1 MVAVEAAELPGEL
14 QVKAVMG
21 DTGSSMHRISRR
33 CCSTCSRAFSMRLI
47 RLRAV
52 TSQAKAN
59 FSLPHTASL
68 ESRRISEYQVLLP
81 ASLRNTVTTQS
92 QHSHSRVTTQ
102 SLNPYCKNISDRHL
116 VLVSWLQDLGTCM
129 HRQAQEC
136 MLQTDLCR
144 APNAKLVVTMPCGPC
159 ETGKHTDLS
168 ECLSGCPPEGSL
180 LCLETCCSQSPERG
194 CQPVS

>member
-1 MVAVEAAELPGEL
+1 MVAVDAAELPGEL

-21 DTGSSMHRISRR
+21 DTGSSMHRISRL

-81 ASLRNTVTTQS
+81 ASVLNTVTAQPLIHTAKTS
-92 QHSHSRVTTQ
+92 VTAHIT
-102 SLNPYCKNISDRHL
+102 
-116 VLVSWLQDLGTCM
+116 
-129 HRQAQEC
+129 
-136 MLQTDLCR
+136 
-144 APNAKLVVTMPCGPC
+144 
-159 ETGKHTDLS
+159 
-168 ECLSGCPPEGSL
+168 
-180 LCLETCCSQSPERG
+180 
-194 CQPVS
+194 

>member
-1 MVAVEAAELPGEL
+1 MNSQWLLMHGSTSGMTRKLLYISRMNHALQQTTVNVQEAWCSSTCMVAVEAAELPGEL

-68 ESRRISEYQVLLP
+68 ESRRISEYHVLLP
-81 ASLRNTVTTQS
+81 ASIHNTVTA
-92 QHSHSRVTTQ
+92 Q
-102 SLNPYCKNISDRHL
+102 SLTHSAER
-116 VLVSWLQDLGTCM
+116 S
-129 HRQAQEC
+129 
-136 MLQTDLCR
+136 
-144 APNAKLVVTMPCGPC
+144 VTPHI
-159 ETGKHTDLS
+159 T
-168 ECLSGCPPEGSL
+168 
-180 LCLETCCSQSPERG
+180 
-194 CQPVS
+194 